1 MENENIKKQEIKNKI
16 IKKVNELVDAADII
30 GSLDYFE
37 INIMHTNRY
46 LNIQLVNKYKEKV
59 Q

>member
-1 MENENIKKQEIKNKI
+1 MVNTNKQEIKDII

-37 INIMHTNRY
+37 INIMRTNNDI
-46 LNIQLVNKYKEKV
+46 NIQLVNKYKEKIV
-59 Q
+59 